1 VKNFELISFA
11 SADKLAQAA
20 ADAWL
25 NEIESANRAGKSYYV
40 ALSGGRIAQKFFT
53 STVRHAKARKIS
65 FASVHFFWADER
77 CVPPDD
83 KESNFRLANELLFT
97 PLKISEG
104 RIHRIRGELPPD
116 KAAELATEEI
126 RRAVSTA
133 LFSPSPP
140 PTEERAG
147 VRRPIL
153 SNSNSNPLA
162 PTLSPLGRGEGVNLQ
177 PVLDLIF
184 LGMGEDGHVASL
196 FPNASVRIVNSARPF
211 LAVENSPK
219 PPLQRISMS
228 YAIIAAAREV
238 WVLASGAGKKAALRE
253 SLAQNGQT
261 PLAQVIHSR
270 LHTKIFTDFQISNW
284 RELSPGD

>member
-11 SADKLAQAA
+11 SADELVQAA
-20 ADAWL
+20 AGAWL
-25 NEIESANRAGKSYYV
+25 GEIESANHVGKSHYV

-83 KESNFRLANELLFT
+83 KESNFCLANGLLFA
-97 PLKISEG
+97 PLKIPEG
-104 RIHRIRGELPPD
+104 RIHRIRGED
-116 KAAELATEEI
+116 FSEIAVKTAESEL
-126 RRAVSTA
+126 RRIVS
-133 LFSPSPP
+133 PN
-140 PTEERAG
+140 ENG
-147 VRRPIL
+147 
-153 SNSNSNPLA
+153 
-162 PTLSPLGRGEGVNLQ
+162 Q

-196 FPNASVRIVNSARPF
+196 FPNTSVEIKNSTKPF

-219 PPLQRISMS
+219 PPLKRISMS
-228 YAIIAAAREV
+228 YAIIAAAKQV
-238 WVLASGAGKKAALRE
+238 WVLASGAGKEAALRE
-253 SLAQNGQT
+253 SLGQNGHM

-270 LHTKIFTDFQISNW
+270 LHTKIFTDFQISH
-284 RELSPGD
+284 